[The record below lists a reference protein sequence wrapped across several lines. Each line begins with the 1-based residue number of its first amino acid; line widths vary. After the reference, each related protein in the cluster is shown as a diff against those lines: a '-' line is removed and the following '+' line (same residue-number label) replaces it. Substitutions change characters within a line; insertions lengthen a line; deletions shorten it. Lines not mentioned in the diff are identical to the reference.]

1 MIKVK
6 YRKTTHLC
14 LLLGQIAFCC
24 NANANGF
31 ADFGSV
37 QKGSAH
43 NTAPAELIDDSY
55 KTLWT
60 YNLHQPAQSASKN
73 LFLES
78 DANNSEALLGLV
90 GTFAGKGAL
99 NAEILF
105 IESDA
110 DTITAEFVLTNPD
123 LKGNRTTSTLD
134 KKTFSLLKSN
144 IAKNLNG
151 ESITSTLSIIRSSD
165 KASGGLLRTLIETG
179 GTQTKVLD
187 ETAPIVDIISFLYLM
202 RHTNMQDKPVI
213 KQPLYFYLQGLLR
226 KVYLNTVGAEK
237 LTLTDG
243 SIKDTVRYDL
253 LREGDVL
260 GSIWVAKKSAGTNE
274 PLKIKIG
281 NIVYLIHAKS

>member
-1 MIKVK
+1 MREKTFK
-6 YRKTTHLC
+6 KTTHLC
-14 LLLGQIAFCC
+14 LLLGQMAFFSNV
-24 NANANGF
+24 NADGF

-37 QKGSAH
+37 QEGRLH

-60 YNLHQPAQSASKN
+60 YNLQKTLEPTSNN
-73 LFLES
+73 LSLES
-78 DANNSEALLGLV
+78 DANNTEALLGLA
-90 GTFAGKGAL
+90 GAIAGKGAL

-123 LKGNRTTSTLD
+123 LKGNRITSTLD

-144 IAKNLNG
+144 IAQSFNG
-151 ESITSTLSIIRSSD
+151 ESINSTLSVIRSSD
-165 KASGGLLRTLIETG
+165 IASGGLLRTLVETG

-187 ETAPIVDIISFLYLM
+187 KTAPVVDLISFLYLM
-202 RHTNMQDKPVI
+202 RHTNMQDKPVNN
-213 KQPLYFYLQGLLR
+213 QPLYFYLQGLLR

-243 SIKDTVRYDL
+243 SKKDTIRYDL

-260 GSIWVAKKSAGTNE
+260 GSIWVAKKSKGANE